1 MDAITV
7 TVSKRGYIVLPAGLR
22 KAMEIK
28 PGSKMLIS
36 RDDNRLI
43 LTSVHS
49 FTDMLSGLTRQ
60 PIAKTA
66 QEVTDFIDAERAERD
81 R

>member
-7 TVSKRGYIVLPAGLR
+7 TVSKRGYIVLPAVFR
-22 KAMEIK
+22 KEMEIK

-43 LTSVHS
+43 LTTVLS
-49 FTDMLSGLTRQ
+49 FTDALAGLTQRS
-60 PIAKTA
+60 IAKTPE
-66 QEVTDFIDAERAERD
+66 EVNDFIDAERAERD